1 MQTIG
6 QLILFR
12 RTVSCRFI
20 LAIHLELISSAVT
33 KAGKENI
40 DSPSQIWNQRPEAKS
55 RLPQTES
62 HGLSPER
69 NA

>member
-12 RTVSCRFI
+12 RTVSFRFI
-20 LAIHLELISSAVT
+20 LAIHLELISSVVT
-33 KAGKENI
+33 KAGKQSI
-40 DSPSQIWNQRPEAKS
+40 DSPLQIWNQRPEAKS
-55 RLPQTES
+55 RLPQTERY
-62 HGLSPER
+62 GLSPER